1 MHKNKVFVDKSR
13 IPYYNDEHIE
23 FRNVY
28 YAGPVVGMQV
38 QHKLVKKSIFCAI
51 IYRIVRM
58 QIKKECYE
66 RKQ

>member
-1 MHKNKVFVDKSR
+1 MNKNKIFVDKYR

-38 QHKLVKKSIFCAI
+38 
-51 IYRIVRM
+51 
-58 QIKKECYE
+58 
-66 RKQ
+66 